1 MCKTRNQGKGRTIV
15 TISLRQS
22 AVCRMG
28 PSVEKRMQSSDDSIV
43 AKKEIFRSRKYE
55 LKQLYYVNPVNLLSL
70 VPDLIEA
77 TDSDNCQ
84 QPG

>member
-1 MCKTRNQGKGRTIV
+1 
-15 TISLRQS
+15 
-22 AVCRMG
+22 MG